1 MAHRDP
7 EASLRTRVSQA
18 RSRPPEPEGPGPAR
32 RRGRNQRLETVTA
45 RCANSPG
52 VRRRRPHKLRR
63 RPAHAAAVP
72 VTRVTT

>member
-32 RRGRNQRLETVTA
+32 RR
-45 RCANSPG
+45 
-52 VRRRRPHKLRR
+52 RRRQCRLGASP
-63 RPAHAAAVP
+63 PAGSEQTPAETKKASTAL
-72 VTRVTT
+72 TERVL